1 MDSNYEKGLDREAPY
16 SHVIQGIFP
25 IIYIII
31 WLLDSIILNLS
42 TILNTYIPSYIRII
56 LFGIVILISIIIGYL
71 SHKQLFHDNEPSNV
85 LITHGILGYI
95 RNPLYLSILLLYLA
109 LLFLSISLISTC
121 LFILIFLIYNWMVN
135 CEERILEDIFGEQYR
150 EYKKK
155 VPKWIPK
162 LI

>member
-1 MDSNYEKGLDREAPY
+1 M
-16 SHVIQGIFP
+16 
-25 IIYIII
+25 
-31 WLLDSIILNLS
+31 
-42 TILNTYIPSYIRII
+42 RII
-56 LFGIVILISIIIGYL
+56 LFGIVIIISIIIGYL
-71 SHKQLFHDNEPSNV
+71 SHKQLFHNNEPSNV
-85 LITHGILGYI
+85 LITDGILGYI

-121 LFILIFLIYNWMVN
+121 LFIFIFLIYNWMVN
-135 CEERILEDIFGEQYR
+135 CEEKILEDIFGDKYR